1 MKTTKKTLA
10 FTFVLA
16 ALLCLLVLSA
26 SAYDGTQYRNTGIYY
41 EIQNGEA
48 RITDADRNIVKADIP
63 KSINGCPVT
72 SIGDDAFAEC
82 RELTSATIPNSVKSI
97 GDFTFFYCRSLISV
111 TIPDS
116 VASMGHGAFSCC
128 DSLTSATIPN
138 SVTNI
143 GNHAFEW
150 CRSLTS
156 VTIPN
161 SVTSIGS
168 GAFRNCSGLER
179 ISVNSGNKFYIGK
192 NNCLIEKKSKSLI
205 SGCKNSII
213 PSDGSVTNIGYSAF
227 EGCAGLKSITIPNS
241 VTGIGDE
248 AFTDCTGL
256 TSIIIPN
263 NVTDI
268 GGYAFCGCTRLTS
281 ITIGNSVTSIGDWAF
296 CNCAELTSI
305 TIPNSVTS
313 IGYGAFAG
321 CSSLTSV
328 TIPDSVT
335 SIGNNTFGGCSGLTS
350 IIIPNSMTSIGSFV
364 FDGCTGLTSVT
375 IPNGVTSI
383 GEGAFLGCTGLK
395 KVYYTGT
402 EEQWKKISI
411 GSYNDYLLNAAI
423 HYNYSEPVLDSYTN
437 EHLNFI
443 NNVNDYKA
451 VIKSSN
457 FAHSM
462 TDLKSSAEYKWDKLI
477 SLDYGN
483 YYDVVLSDL
492 ILKQTSKEK
501 INDLTIEY
509 AGKEY
514 VDVTNKIYKY
524 IKTLVGE
531 YDNKHEFSGKIKD
544 NEITKFVSGKVTKDS
559 ESYKTLIKFF
569 EKYPKAQNKLCSFL
583 TGLDKAKQLKGF
595 IGTGMDVVNNVF
607 QAANYVAAI
616 NSYLECDQ
624 YFKKMFEDVA
634 NEIPADKYGKMKSTL
649 NKYIDSSKSK
659 LGYEKEVYK
668 ICSKAGAIIVYDVFK
683 AIYQKEM
690 VSKLALVC
698 SGVKIGGV
706 SIATRLASKAGATV
720 SQIVGGVSTGITLG
734 VGISQL
740 LTGASGLSE
749 QMSMVV
755 AVGELSPYV
764 HQIMTRYE
772 STLKGKKTQTYAFLF
787 DAAFNFYK
795 DIQLYSFDHTLEAL
809 NKKDDSFLESIAKFF
824 NKNRG
829 EDTKVLIQDITDL
842 NEQIK
847 YINCHKTDMSAV
859 KIGLESS
866 YAYTGKEIKP
876 KVGIMGRKLN
886 TDYTVTYSNNLKI
899 GTAKVTIKGKGDYL
913 KGSITKTFK
922 IVPENVSD
930 LKASRITSNSV
941 ILTWKKVLGDVRYY
955 IYLYNPNAD
964 RLKKYTEV
972 ASTTYLNITVKKL
985 KPATKYSYVVRA
997 CSKVGGTNYWSQ
1009 AYSLVCPIKTRVSNA
1024 TTPITKCTIS
1034 LAKASVTYNGKA
1046 QTVAVTVKNN
1056 KTVLKAGTHYNVKF
1070 SNNTKIGKAT
1080 VTLTGVAANGYTGTK
1095 TLTFNITPA
1104 NVKNLKATQTTS
1116 SIKLTW
1122 SKVTGATGYRVFR
1135 YDGKK
1140 WVKVAD
1146 TKKASCNVNN
1156 LKAGTAY
1163 KYAVKAYTTV
1173 NKTTYWSTTQTSI
1186 TTATTPAT
1194 PTLKATAGAKKAT
1207 LSWNKQ
1213 TGASGYFIYMATSKN
1228 GKYKKIATVKGNRN
1242 VKFTKTGLT
1251 KGKTYYFKVAA
1262 YTISGKKTISGAY
1275 SSVKSVIAK

>member
-1 MKTTKKTLA
+1 MKTAKKTLTFA
-10 FTFVLA
+10 FILA
-16 ALLCLLVLSA
+16 ALLCLLVISA
-26 SAYDGTQYRNTGIYY
+26 SAYNGTEYGNTGIYY
-41 EIQNGEA
+41 EIKNGEA
-48 RITDADRNIVKADIP
+48 RITVADRNIVKADIP
-63 KSINGCPVT
+63 KSINGCPVKN
-72 SIGDDAFAEC
+72 IGDYAFYDC
-82 RELTSATIPNSVKSI
+82 T
-97 GDFTFFYCRSLISV
+97 G
-111 TIPDS
+111 
-116 VASMGHGAFSCC
+116 
-128 DSLTSATIPN
+128 
-138 SVTNI
+138 
-143 GNHAFEW
+143 
-150 CRSLTS
+150 LTS

-161 SVTSIGS
+161 SVTSIGYR
-168 GAFRNCSGLER
+168 AFA
-179 ISVNSGNKFYIGK
+179 
-192 NNCLIEKKSKSLI
+192 
-205 SGCKNSII
+205 
-213 PSDGSVTNIGYSAF
+213 YSNF
-227 EGCAGLKSITIPNS
+227 LKSITIPDS
-241 VTGIGDE
+241 VTNIGDG
-248 AFTDCTGL
+248 AFSDCTE
-256 TSIIIPN
+256 
-263 NVTDI
+263 
-268 GGYAFCGCTRLTS
+268 LTS
-281 ITIGNSVTSIGDWAF
+281 ITIGNSVTSIGNSAF
-296 CNCAELTSI
+296 WGCERLTSI
-305 TIPNSVTS
+305 TIPNSVTNIGEYAFNYCSGLTSVTIGNSVTS
-313 IGYGAFAG
+313 IGNYAFSG
-321 CSSLTSV
+321 CVGLTSV
-328 TIPDSVT
+328 TIPNSVT
-335 SIGNNTFGGCSGLTS
+335 SIGDSAFGGCSGLTS
-350 IIIPNSMTSIGSFV
+350 VTIGNSVTSIGSGAFSGCTELTSITIPNGV
-364 FDGCTGLTSVT
+364 TSIGNSAFFDCTGLTRITIPNSVTNIGNSAFSSCGGLTSIT

-383 GEGAFLGCTGLK
+383 GEGAFFDCWGLK

-411 GSYNDYLLNAAI
+411 GRNNDDLLNAAI
-423 HYNYSEPVLDSYTN
+423 HYNYSEPVSDSYTN

-501 INDLTIEY
+501 INDLAIEY

-668 ICSKAGAIIVYDVFK
+668 ICSKTGAIIVYDVFK

-772 STLKGKKTQTYAFLF
+772 STLKSKKTQTYAFLF

-930 LKASRITSNSV
+930 LKASRITSKSV
-941 ILTWKKVLGDVRYY
+941 TLTWKKVLGDVRYY

-1009 AYSLVCPIKTRVSNA
+1009 AYSLVCPIKTGASNA

-1213 TGASGYFIYMATSKN
+1213 TGASGYVIYMAASKN
-1228 GKYKKIATVKGNRN
+1228 GKYKKIATVKGNK
-1242 VKFTKTGLT
+1242 VSYTKTGLT

-1262 YTISGKKTISGAY
+1262 YKTVGKKTISGAY
-1275 SSVKSVIAK
+1275 SSVKRVKAK

>member
-1 MKTTKKTLA
+1 MKQMKKSVLL
-10 FTFVLA
+10 LA
-16 ALLCLLVLSA
+16 ALAAFLCLLVFSA
-26 SAYDGTQYRNTGIYY
+26 SAYSGTEYGNTGIYY
-41 EIQNGEA
+41 KIQNGEA
-48 RITDADRNIVKADIP
+48 RITDAAENITTADIP

-72 SIGDDAFAEC
+72 SIGGSAFRDC
-82 RELTSATIPNSVKSI
+82 TGLISITISNSVTSI
-97 GDFTFFYCRSLISV
+97 GDSAFEYCK
-111 TIPDS
+111 
-116 VASMGHGAFSCC
+116 G
-128 DSLTSATIPN
+128 LTSIMIPN
-138 SVTNI
+138 SVTSI
-143 GNHAFEW
+143 GDSAFED
-150 CRSLTS
+150 CTGLTRITIPDGVTSIGDSAFCHCTGLTS
-156 VTIPN
+156 ITIPN
-161 SVTSIGS
+161 SVTSIGDW
-168 GAFRNCSGLER
+168 AFRGCSGL
-179 ISVNSGNKFYIGK
+179 
-192 NNCLIEKKSKSLI
+192 
-205 SGCKNSII
+205 
-213 PSDGSVTNIGYSAF
+213 T
-227 EGCAGLKSITIPNS
+227 SITIPNS
-241 VTGIGDE
+241 VTSIGEGAFKYCGLTSVTIGNSVTRIGDY
-248 AFTDCTGL
+248 AFSSCKGLTSISVDPGNRYYSSNDNCLIEIKTKSLILGCKNSVIPADGSVTSIGDSAFEDCTGL
-256 TSIIIPN
+256 TSITIPN
-263 NVTDI
+263 SVTSI
-268 GGYAFCGCTRLTS
+268 GDWAFRDCEGLTS
-281 ITIGNSVTSIGDWAF
+281 ITIGNSVTSIGKYAF
-296 CNCAELTSI
+296 HHCTGLTSI

-313 IGYGAFAG
+313 IGDGAFYY
-321 CSSLTSV
+321 
-328 TIPDSVT
+328 
-335 SIGNNTFGGCSGLTS
+335 
-350 IIIPNSMTSIGSFV
+350 
-364 FDGCTGLTSVT
+364 CTGLTSVT
-375 IPNGVTSI
+375 IPNSITSI
-383 GEGAFLGCTGLK
+383 GDGAFRGCTGLTSITIPNSVK
-395 KVYYTGT
+395 NIGSFSFSDCVNLEKVYYTGT

-411 GSYNDYLLNAAI
+411 GRYNDDLLNAAI
-423 HYNYSEPVLDSYTN
+423 HYNYSEPVSDSYTN

-477 SLDYGN
+477 SLNYGN

-501 INDLTIEY
+501 INDLAIEY
-509 AGKEY
+509 TGKEY

-634 NEIPADKYGKMKSTL
+634 KEIPADKYGKMKSTL
-649 NKYIDSSKSK
+649 NKYIDSSKSE

-668 ICSKAGAIIVYDVFK
+668 ICSKAGATIVYDVFK

-706 SIATRLASKAGATV
+706 SIATRLTTKAGETV

-772 STLKGKKTQTYAFLF
+772 STLKSKKTQTYAFLF

-809 NKKDDSFLESIAKFF
+809 NKKDDSFLESIANFF
-824 NKNRG
+824 NKKRG

-842 NEQIK
+842 NDRIK

-876 KVGIMGRKLN
+876 KIGIMGRKLN

-899 GTAKVTIKGKGDYL
+899 GTAKVTIKGKGNYL

-922 IVPENVSD
+922 IVPGNVSA
-930 LKASRITSNSV
+930 LKASKITSNSV
-941 ILTWKKVLGDVRYY
+941 TLTWKKVLGDVRYY

-972 ASTTYLNITVKKL
+972 ASTTYLNITIKNL

-1009 AYSLVCPIKTRVSNA
+1009 AYSLVCPIKTGASNA

-1122 SKVTGATGYRVFR
+1122 SKVTGATGYKVFR

-1163 KYAVKAYTTV
+1163 KYAVKTYTTV
-1173 NKTTYWSTTQTSI
+1173 NKMTYWSTTQTNI
-1186 TTATTPAT
+1186 TTATKPAT
-1194 PTLKATAGAKKAT
+1194 PTLKASAGAKKAT
-1207 LSWNKQ
+1207 LSWNKE
-1213 TGASGYFIYMATSKN
+1213 TGASGYTVYMATSKN
-1228 GKYKKIATVKGNRN
+1228 GTYKKLTTLKGN
-1242 VKFTKTGLT
+1242 KLSHTKTGLT

-1262 YTISGKKTISGAY
+1262 YTVSGGKTITGAY
-1275 SSVKSVIAK
+1275 SSVKSVKVK

>member
-1 MKTTKKTLA
+1 MKTAKKTLTFA
-10 FTFVLA
+10 FILA
-16 ALLCLLVLSA
+16 ALLCLLVISA
-26 SAYDGTQYRNTGIYY
+26 SAYDGTQYGNTGMYY
-41 EIQNGEA
+41 RISNGEA
-48 RITDADRNIVKADIP
+48 TITDAKSDIKTADIP
-63 KSINGCPVT
+63 ESIDGYPVTRIGDYAFSGCTGLTSITIPDTVTSIDDYAFYGCTEITSITIGNSVT
-72 SIGDDAFAEC
+72 SIGNSAFWGC
-82 RELTSATIPNSVKSI
+82 TRLTSI
-97 GDFTFFYCRSLISV
+97 
-111 TIPDS
+111 
-116 VASMGHGAFSCC
+116 
-128 DSLTSATIPN
+128 
-138 SVTNI
+138 
-143 GNHAFEW
+143 
-150 CRSLTS
+150 
-156 VTIPN
+156 TIPN
-161 SVTSIGS
+161 SVTSIGIS
-168 GAFRNCSGLER
+168 TFWGCSGLTSITIPNAVTSISDFTFMSCTGLTSITIPNSVTSIGYSAFNGCTGLTSITIPNSVKNIGVCAFVDCAELTSITIPYSVTSIGSSAFSDCTGLTSITIPNSVTGIGDGAFSGCTGLTSITIPNSVTSIGGGAFRGCSGLER

-241 VTGIGDE
+241 VTGIGNST
-248 AFTDCTGL
+248 FWGCTGL
-256 TSIIIPN
+256 TS
-263 NVTDI
+263 VTI
-268 GGYAFCGCTRLTS
+268 GNSVTSIGNWVFSCCTSLKS
-281 ITIGNSVTSIGDWAF
+281 ITIGNSVTSIGDGAF
-296 CNCAELTSI
+296 SGCTGLTSI
-305 TIPNSVTS
+305 TIPNS
-313 IGYGAFAG
+313 AK
-321 CSSLTSV
+321 
-328 TIPDSVT
+328 
-335 SIGNNTFGGCSGLTS
+335 N
-350 IIIPNSMTSIGSFV
+350 IGSFS
-364 FDGCTGLTSVT
+364 FSDCTNL
-375 IPNGVTSI
+375 
-383 GEGAFLGCTGLK
+383 E

-423 HYNYSEPVLDSYTN
+423 HYNYSGPVSDSYTN

-501 INDLTIEY
+501 INDLAIEY

-668 ICSKAGAIIVYDVFK
+668 ICSKTGAIIVYDVFK

-772 STLKGKKTQTYAFLF
+772 STLKGKKTQAYAFLF

-913 KGSITKTFK
+913 KGSIIKTFK
-922 IVPENVSD
+922 IVPGNVSD

-941 ILTWKKVLGDVRYY
+941 TLTWKKVLGDVRYY

-1009 AYSLVCPIKTRVSNA
+1009 AYSLVCPIKTGASNA

-1034 LAKASVTYNGKA
+1034 LAKASVTYNGKTQKPKVVVKTSKGKA
-1046 QTVAVTVKNN
+1046 LTEGKDYTVKYPKGMKNPGTYTVTVTFKGN
-1056 KTVLKAGTHYNVKF
+1056 Y
-1070 SNNTKIGKAT
+1070 SGK
-1080 VTLTGVAANGYTGTK
+1080 K
-1095 TLTFNITPA
+1095 TLTFTIAP
-1104 NVKNLKATQTTS
+1104 KA
-1116 SIKLTW
+1116 
-1122 SKVTGATGYRVFR
+1122 
-1135 YDGKK
+1135 
-1140 WVKVAD
+1140 
-1146 TKKASCNVNN
+1146 
-1156 LKAGTAY
+1156 
-1163 KYAVKAYTTV
+1163 
-1173 NKTTYWSTTQTSI
+1173 
-1186 TTATTPAT
+1186 
-1194 PTLKATAGAKKAT
+1194 PTLKVKAAKKSAK

-1213 TGASGYFIYMATSKN
+1213 TGATGYNVYMATSKN

-1262 YTISGKKTISGAY
+1262 YTTSGKKTISSAY
-1275 SSVKSVIAK
+1275 SSVKRVKAK